1 MLTGYDTDRR
11 GLDWVRSCLAGER
24 AESGLAFNPLTG
36 AFRRDPEPGYAEL
49 REHDPV
55 HFSRL
60 LDCWV
65 VSRHREVEQV
75 LRAPEVF
82 RSDARASTQ
91 DLTDPYVL
99 LDPDR
104 PSLFLVDPPDH
115 GRLRAAVN
123 DAFSR
128 AAVERLRPRLARAV
142 REVVGALGR
151 PGDEVDLVP
160 RFAAAVP
167 LRALDLVTGL
177 HTGDLAAVAGW
188 VDTTVRALEP
198 IATARTADRSARAY
212 RELGAWLD
220 EQRARQFPA
229 GTLGAALQA
238 AVRAGR
244 LTDPEARALLLF
256 VVLAGTKTTADF
268 LASAARELTALPAG
282 APGRRVD
289 DARVEELLTAITP
302 VQIVARTAAV
312 DAVVGGRAVRAGQRV
327 LLLLGSANRDCA
339 GREAAGREA
348 AGGGTAGRVAAGG
361 GTAGG
366 EAAGRARPVTFGRGI
381 HLCPGSHF
389 ARVQGRL
396 ALSMLLETYPGI
408 RLRAATRSR
417 RCITLRS
424 WDSVVVRL

>member
-24 AESGLAFNPLTG
+24 AESGLAFNPLTD

-49 REHDPV
+49 RQRDPV

-65 VSRHREVEQV
+65 VTRHREVDQV
-75 LRAPEVF
+75 LRTPEVF
-82 RSDARASTQ
+82 RSDARATTQ

-115 GRLRAAVN
+115 GRLRAVLN
-123 DAFSR
+123 PAFSR
-128 AAVERLRPRLARAV
+128 AAVAQLEPRLAVAV
-142 REVVGALGR
+142 REVVDGLGR

-160 RFAAAVP
+160 RFAAVVP

-177 HTGDLAAVAGW
+177 ATRDLATVAGW
-188 VDTTVRALEP
+188 VDATVRALEP
-198 IATARTADRSARAY
+198 IATARTADRAATAY

-220 EQRARQFPA
+220 EQQARPFPA
-229 GTLGAALQA
+229 GTLGAALRA
-238 AVRAGR
+238 AVRDGR

-268 LASAARELTALPAG
+268 LAAAARELTALPAG

-289 DARVEELLTAITP
+289 DARVEELLTALSP

-312 DAVVGGRAVRAGQRV
+312 DTLLGGRAVRAGQRV
-327 LLLLGSANRDCA
+327 LLVLASANRDLA
-339 GREAAGREA
+339 GPD
-348 AGGGTAGRVAAGG
+348 
-361 GTAGG
+361 
-366 EAAGRARPVTFGRGI
+366 RPVAFGRGI

-389 ARVQGRL
+389 ARAQGRL
-396 ALSMLLETYPGI
+396 ALSMLLETYPGVG
-408 RLRAATRSR
+408 LRAATGSR

>member
-1 MLTGYDTDRR
+1 MVTGYDTDRR

-24 AESGLAFNPLTG
+24 AESGLAFNPLTD
-36 AFRRDPEPGYAEL
+36 AFRRDPAPGYAEL

-65 VSRHREVEQV
+65 VTRHREVDQV

-82 RSDARASTQ
+82 RSDARATTQ

-115 GRLRAAVN
+115 GRLRAVLN
-123 DAFSR
+123 PAFSR
-128 AAVERLRPRLARAV
+128 AAVARLEPRLTAAV
-142 REVVGALGR
+142 RQVVDGLGR

-177 HTGDLAAVAGW
+177 ATAEVAAVAGW

-198 IATARTADRSARAY
+198 IATARTADRAAAAY
-212 RELGAWLD
+212 RELTGWLD
-220 EQRARQFPA
+220 EQRRRPHPPD
-229 GTLGAALQA
+229 TLCGALEA
-238 AVRAGR
+238 AVRDGR
-244 LTDPEARALLLF
+244 LTDPEARALLVF

-268 LASAARELTALPAG
+268 LAAAARELTALPVG

-289 DARVEELLTAITP
+289 EARVEELLTQTTP

-312 DAVVGGRAVRAGQRV
+312 DAVVGERAVRAGQR
-327 LLLLGSANRDCA
+327 LLLVLGSANRDLA
-339 GREAAGREA
+339 GSG
-348 AGGGTAGRVAAGG
+348 
-361 GTAGG
+361 
-366 EAAGRARPVTFGRGI
+366 RPVTFGRGI
-381 HLCPGSHF
+381 HLCPGAHF

-396 ALSMLLETYPGI
+396 ALSMLLGTFPGV
-408 RLRAATRSR
+408 RLRAATGSR